1 MAKLKFDSLTKEEK
15 INTKISFYKTE
26 NGKNIKFRLTRL
38 FVIGVFLICF
48 GVILILTPLSK
59 WDIIYAI
66 LIFIVALIFILSS
79 IFLRRKKINEYLIK
93 NKK

>member
-1 MAKLKFDSLTKEEK
+1 MAKLKYDSLTKEEK

-38 FVIGVFLICF
+38 FIIGVLLICF

-79 IFLRRKKINEYLIK
+79 FFLRRKKINEYLIK
-93 NKK
+93 TKK